1 MNQPCL
7 NEIFKVAEDKLSYK
21 IDGFND
27 LNEDDVYP
35 TVLYRIRIPIIAIQQ
50 SKDTFT
56 TEKDMYEWVHLSNSF
71 DHIIVNDDDDDVDEH
86 VLKGGGKDSRNSGNK
101 EDVIHVHDDRQGAA
115 NSHYNSL
122 IDSRSVSILVDTIIQ
137 LLESSDNYFDDDDD
151 DHGGK
156 EED

>member
-7 NEIFKVAEDKLSYK
+7 NEMFKVAEEKLSYI

-35 TVLYRIRIPIIAIQQ
+35 TVLYRVRIPIIAIQR

-56 TEKDMYEWVHLSNSF
+56 TEKDMYDWVHLSNSF
-71 DHIIVNDDDDDVDEH
+71 DHIIVNDNDDDDVDEH
-86 VLKGGGKDSRNSGNK
+86 VLKGDHKDSGDYRKDSI
-101 EDVIHVHDDRQGAA
+101 IHDGRQGAA

-122 IDSRSVSILVDTIIQ
+122 IDSHSVSILVDTIIR
-137 LLESSDNYFDDDDD
+137 LLESSDNYVDDDDD
-151 DHGGK
+151 NGGGGK
-156 EED
+156 EEG

>member
-1 MNQPCL
+1 M
-7 NEIFKVAEDKLSYK
+7 FKVTEDKLSYK

-35 TVLYRIRIPIIAIQQ
+35 TVLYRIRIPITAIQQ

-71 DHIIVNDDDDDVDEH
+71 DHIIVNDDDDVDEH
-86 VLKGGGKDSRNSGNK
+86 VLKGDGKNSSGGNK
-101 EDVIHVHDDRQGAA
+101 EDVIHVHDGRQGAA

-122 IDSRSVSILVDTIIQ
+122 IDSHSVSILVDTIIQ
-137 LLESSDNYFDDDDD
+137 LLESSDNYFDDDDEE

>member
-1 MNQPCL
+1 M
-7 NEIFKVAEDKLSYK
+7 FKVTEDKLSYK

-35 TVLYRIRIPIIAIQQ
+35 TVLYRIRIPITAIQQ

-71 DHIIVNDDDDDVDEH
+71 DHIIVNDDDDVDEH
-86 VLKGGGKDSRNSGNK
+86 VLKGDGKNSSGGNK

-122 IDSRSVSILVDTIIQ
+122 IDSHSVSILVDTIIQ
-137 LLESSDNYFDDDDD
+137 LLESSDNYFDDDDEE

>member
-7 NEIFKVAEDKLSYK
+7 NEMFKVAENKLSYK

-71 DHIIVNDDDDDVDEH
+71 DHIIVNNDDDVDEH
-86 VLKGGGKDSRNSGNK
+86 VLKGDGKDSSSGNK
-101 EDVIHVHDDRQGAA
+101 EDGIYVHDDRQGAA

-122 IDSRSVSILVDTIIQ
+122 IDSHSASILVDTIIQ
-137 LLESSDNYFDDDDD
+137 LLESSDNYFDDDDE